1 MIVGWNRFEDET
13 GSRKTE
19 TGNFRHW
26 KLLENFKCSLN
37 HDWESFNF
45 IYYST
50 QFDDY
55 LWYMILRGKKLKHT
69 VYKVAPIFQMVGTI
83 THFITYFLPE
93 TVSRKTQTGFIRRWI
108 FCWIFSIVVG
118 IWKGSY
124 MIYHSTQ
131 SDDYLW
137 YLILRRGSKKK
148 LKLNSIQNS
157 SPFFRKKFVGLI
169 TQIITFHANL
179 QAVIIHRLNFLELY
193 FDQSCQITWIV
204 VYIVL
209 YCD

>member
-1 MIVGWNRFEDET
+1 MKPVREKLKPVIFD
-13 GSRKTE
+13 
-19 TGNFRHW
+19 TGNFW
-26 KLLENFKCSLN
+26 KVLNVDWITTERASVLYITQPSLMTICGK
-37 HDWESFNF
+37 WFCVE
-45 IYYST
+45 
-50 QFDDY
+50 
-55 LWYMILRGKKLKHT
+55 KKLKHT
-69 VYKVAPIFQMVGTI
+69 GYKVAPIFQMVGTI

-93 TVSRKTQTGFIRRWI
+93 TVSRKTQTNFIRRWI
-108 FCWIFSIVVG
+108 FCWIISIVVW

-137 YLILRRGSKKK
+137 YLILRRWSKKK
-148 LKLNSIQNS
+148 LKLNWIQNS
-157 SPFFRKKFVGLI
+157 SPFFSKKFVGLI

-179 QAVIIHRLNFLELY
+179 QAVIVQRLNFLELN